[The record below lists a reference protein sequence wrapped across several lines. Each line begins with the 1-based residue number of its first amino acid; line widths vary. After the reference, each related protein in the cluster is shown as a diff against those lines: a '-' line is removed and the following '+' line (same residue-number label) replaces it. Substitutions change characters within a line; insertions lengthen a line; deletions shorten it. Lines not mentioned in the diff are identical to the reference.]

1 MRSSLSSTS
10 NSFHLIS
17 NRCSIMTYHFRYFQ
31 SRPEIFSAATTQDGA
46 TAEANTNPFRKD
58 ITSAQVHAAAAT
70 VGRAGDAAA
79 KFVSSGFKNMQNNVQ
94 GVKSVRSRFH
104 YFWCSI

>member
-1 MRSSLSSTS
+1 MRSLLSSTS
-10 NSFHLIS
+10 SSLHLIS
-17 NRCSIMTYHFRYFQ
+17 NRYSIITYYFRYFQ
-31 SRPEIFSAATTQDGA
+31 SRPEIFSAATTKDGA
-46 TAEANTNPFRKD
+46 TAEADTNPFRKD

-79 KFVSSGFKNMQNNVQ
+79 KFVSSGFKNMQNSVQ

-104 YFWCSI
+104 YSWCPI

>member
-1 MRSSLSSTS
+1 
-10 NSFHLIS
+10 
-17 NRCSIMTYHFRYFQ
+17 MTYYFRYFQ
-31 SRPEIFSAATTQDGA
+31 SRPEIFSAAATKDGA
-46 TAEANTNPFRKD
+46 TAEADTNPFRKD

-79 KFVSSGFKNMQNNVQ
+79 RFVSSGFKNMQNSVQ

-104 YFWCSI
+104 YPWCPI

>member
-1 MRSSLSSTS
+1 MHFSLSSTS
-10 NSFHLIS
+10 SSFHLIS
-17 NRCSIMTYHFRYFQ
+17 NQCLIMTYHFRYFQ
-31 SRPEIFSAATTQDGA
+31 SRPEIFSATTKDEA

-79 KFVSSGFKNMQNNVQ
+79 KFVSSGFKNMQNTVQ
-94 GVKSVRSRFH
+94 SVKSVCSRFH
-104 YFWCSI
+104 YFWCLI